1 MHYKLCILFQRN
13 VAPVIATLRPK
24 GLGLGADISD
34 ISDISEAKQAKWDG
48 EDKSKD
54 KDEDVLTFKKG
65 AYCVLTKGVNKDLYG
80 VVSLIY

>member
-1 MHYKLCILFQRN
+1 MHYKFFFFFFKRN
-13 VAPVIATLRPK
+13 VAPVIANLRPK
-24 GLGLGADISD
+24 GLGLGADIS
-34 ISDISEAKQAKWDG
+34 EAKQAKWNG

-80 VVSLIY
+80 VVSLSY

>member
-24 GLGLGADISD
+24 GLGLGADIS
-34 ISDISEAKQAKWDG
+34 EAKQAKWNG
-48 EDKSKD
+48 ENKSKD